1 MTTKASCELCRHGA
15 LAALSH
21 ELRNPLAAMSNSLYV
36 LQRSQ
41 PGEAQAERAISVME
55 RQIRH
60 LVALLDSLT
69 DTARLEQGNVELRL
83 ARIDLGTVLR
93 TAITSHE
100 GLFDNSEVQI
110 TAQIPAKP
118 LMLSADPTRVEQI
131 VGHLLRNA
139 ARFTPPG
146 GWVRLSLEADDSAQV
161 AHVRVQDSG
170 AGFDGLLRDRLFHPF
185 VQADTS
191 LARTRSG
198 LGLGLAVVKGLVELH
213 GGSVRAESE
222 GPGKGSTFVVDLPM
236 GKR

>member
-1 MTTKASCELCRHGA
+1 MTKASCDLCRHGA

-21 ELRNPLAAMSNSLYV
+21 EFRNPLAAMSNSLYV
-36 LQRSQ
+36 LRRSQ
-41 PGEAQAERAISVME
+41 RGEAQAEQAISLMD

-69 DTARLEQGNVELRL
+69 EAARLEQGHVELRL

-93 TAITSHE
+93 AAIASHQR
-100 GLFDNSEVQI
+100 LFDTSEIKI
-110 TAQIPAKP
+110 TAQISTEPFV
-118 LMLSADPTRVEQI
+118 LSADPTRIEQI

-146 GWVRLSLEADDSAQV
+146 GWVRLSLEADESSQA
-161 AHVRVQDSG
+161 AHIRVQDSG
-170 AGFDGLLRDRLFHPF
+170 AGFDSLLRDRLFQPF

-191 LARTRSG
+191 LARTRGG
-198 LGLGLAVVKGLVELH
+198 LGLGLVIVKGLVELH

-222 GPGKGSTFVVDLPM
+222 GPGKGATFVVDLPM
-236 GKR
+236 GKN

>member
-1 MTTKASCELCRHGA
+1 MTKVSCELCRHGA

-41 PGEAQAERAISVME
+41 PGQAQAERAISVID

-60 LVALLDSLT
+60 LVALLDGLT
-69 DTARLEQGNVELRL
+69 DAARLELGNVELRL
-83 ARIDLGTVLR
+83 ARVDLGTVLR
-93 TAITSHE
+93 TTIASHA
-100 GLFDNSEVQI
+100 GLFDSSEVQI
-110 TAQIPAKP
+110 TARIPERP
-118 LMLSADPTRVEQI
+118 VVLSADPTRIEQI

-146 GWVRLSLEADDSAQV
+146 GWVRLSLEADDSAQA
-161 AHVRVQDSG
+161 AHIRVQDSG
-170 AGFDGLLRDRLFHPF
+170 AGFDRVLRDRMFQPF

-191 LARTRSG
+191 LARTRGG

-213 GGSVRAESE
+213 GGSVRAESD
-222 GPGKGSTFVVDLPM
+222 GPGRGSTFVVDLPM
-236 GKR
+236 GKI